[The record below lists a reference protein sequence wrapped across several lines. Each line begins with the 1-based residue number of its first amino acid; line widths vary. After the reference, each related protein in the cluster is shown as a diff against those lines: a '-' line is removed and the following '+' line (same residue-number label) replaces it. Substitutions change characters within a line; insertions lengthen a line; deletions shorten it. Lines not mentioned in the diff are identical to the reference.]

1 MCSSD
6 LRVSFEVVEHAS
18 GLYIGARRN
27 AENGQS
33 YWRITPWVMP
43 CFTMVPP
50 RADHPIHGH
59 FWVPIDDEHC
69 WAWSYDYHPARALT
83 EAERSAMQAG
93 LGIHA
98 KVDPKTY
105 RPLARKENDYLMDRG
120 SQHTGKSY
128 SGVEGIAMQDASLQ
142 ESMGAIVDR
151 SREHL
156 VGTDMGIVI
165 ARRKLMQAAAA
176 LAEQH
181 TPPPGIDPATHRI
194 RSASVVLPA
203 HVPFAEAAADALKMT
218 PGKRHVS
225 V

>member
-1 MCSSD
+1 M
-6 LRVSFEVVEHAS
+6 LF
-18 GLYIGARRN
+18 
-27 AENGQS
+27 
-33 YWRITPWVMP
+33 
-43 CFTMVPP
+43 
-50 RADHPIHGH
+50 
-59 FWVPIDDEHC
+59 
-69 WAWSYDYHPARALT
+69 
-83 EAERSAMQAG
+83 RS
-93 LGIHA
+93 
-98 KVDPKTY
+98 
-105 RPLARKENDYLMDRG
+105 
-120 SQHTGKSY
+120 
-128 SGVEGIAMQDASLQ
+128 
-142 ESMGAIVDR
+142 VDR